1 MPIIN
6 LFKNTVVLR
15 LAVLLFALPAL
26 ISCGGGGDAACK
38 AGVGLLLGSNCSIAD
53 NNSAPLANPGVT
65 LNVVTG
71 YMVTLNGSASSDAD
85 KNTLTYKWE
94 MISRPAT
101 SKAELTGSTT
111 SSPSFL
117 ADLSGTYT
125 LSLVVNDGKVNSALA
140 TVNVFASYTNTLPV
154 AMASALANVLVGSTV
169 VLDGSASSDA
179 DNDPLTFSW
188 TLLGKPSG
196 SSAVLT
202 STSGPTPS
210 FKADVAG
217 AYIATLKVN
226 DGRADSPVI
235 TVSVLASTGNLAP
248 IADAGLAQ
256 NVTLG
261 SKVTLDGT
269 ASSDPNNDFITY
281 TWALTTKPASSK
293 ASLSALN
300 VAKPT
305 FVADAAG
312 TYVVT
317 LLVNDGKL
325 DSPVVS
331 NVITASAA
339 NSRPVANAGNSQNVN
354 LYSEVTLDGSL
365 SSDADFDTITYEW
378 VLVAKPAGSLAS
390 LSSSTSPKPTFTAD
404 KEGTYL
410 ASLMVSDGKLTSTLV
425 TTTAIATLA
434 NAAPVANAGPN
445 QSVVVGKPVTLDAT
459 GSSDANKDT
468 LSYTWVLVSKPTNSA
483 AVLSSTTASKPTFTA
498 DKIGTYVIS
507 LLASDGKLTSA
518 LSVVS
523 VNAEIENS
531 APVANAGPNQSAR
544 ISLFYNYA
552 TVTLDGT
559 GSTDANADPLTY
571 KWTLTTL
578 PTGSKSALSSTTSA
592 KPTFN
597 ADQPGIYIATLVVND
612 GKVDSNL
619 SSVSIQ
625 VN

>member
-1 MPIIN
+1 
-6 LFKNTVVLR
+6 
-15 LAVLLFALPAL
+15 
-26 ISCGGGGDAACK
+26 
-38 AGVGLLLGSNCSIAD
+38 
-53 NNSAPLANPGVT
+53 
-65 LNVVTG
+65 
-71 YMVTLNGSASSDAD
+71 
-85 KNTLTYKWE
+85 
-94 MISRPAT
+94 
-101 SKAELTGSTT
+101 
-111 SSPSFL
+111 
-117 ADLSGTYT
+117 
-125 LSLVVNDGKVNSALA
+125 
-140 TVNVFASYTNTLPV
+140 
-154 AMASALANVLVGSTV
+154 
-169 VLDGSASSDA
+169 
-179 DNDPLTFSW
+179 
-188 TLLGKPSG
+188 
-196 SSAVLT
+196 
-202 STSGPTPS
+202 
-210 FKADVAG
+210 
-217 AYIATLKVN
+217 
-226 DGRADSPVI
+226 
-235 TVSVLASTGNLAP
+235 VLASTGNLAP

-293 ASLSALN
+293 ATLSALN

-325 DSPVVS
+325 DSLVVS

-425 TTTAIATLA
+425 TTTAISTLA
-434 NAAPVANAGPN
+434 NAAPVANSGPN
-445 QSVVVGKPVTLDAT
+445 QSVVVGKPVTLDGT
-459 GSSDANKDT
+459 GSSDANKDV
-468 LSYTWVLVSKPTNSA
+468 LSYTWVLVSKPANSA

-531 APVANAGPNQSAR
+531 APVANAGLNQTAR

-559 GSTDANADPLTY
+559 GSTDANSDSLTY